1 MIFLTLPACA
11 LLLAG
16 FEAFFHLK
24 ASLPQ
29 QPNEIS
35 RMLGGPAA
43 FAADEPLVRSLN
55 GDRIYGIPARPKDRI
70 LCLGDSFAYSYGV
83 PYTQSLAF
91 FLQRQLNG
99 GRYFGGKRVYNLG
112 APATGLLTHKKIY
125 ETVGGKL
132 PHAIVLLVSGWNTIG
147 RTYGEKQNG
156 DAEAVCRESGSALAH
171 SALGRE
177 LLNEKSLRRQT
188 SIPEA
193 DKSSPEVWREAESD
207 YAEGFRGLVAEIK
220 ANHATPVVV
229 MVDCTQVT
237 RAFVK
242 KLSAENSVPYYQQ
255 DFACGSADC
264 HCRNY
269 DGHFNAKGNRELAE
283 SLHRFLASRSLLEP
297 SASAE
302 REQALEETDR

>member
-1 MIFLTLPACA
+1 MFSTCA
-11 LLLAG
+11 LLTLG
-16 FEAFFHLK
+16 VEAFFHLK
-24 ASLPQ
+24 ASVSQ
-29 QPNEIS
+29 QPSEIS
-35 RMLGGPAA
+35 RMLGGPAV

-55 GDRIYGIPARPKDRI
+55 GDRIYGIPARPEDRI

-91 FLQRQLNG
+91 LLQQQLNG
-99 GRYFGGKRVYNLG
+99 RRYFGGKRVYNLG
-112 APATGLLTHKKIY
+112 APATGILSHKKIY
-125 ETVGGKL
+125 ESVGGKL

-147 RTYGEKQNG
+147 RTYGEK
-156 DAEAVCRESGSALAH
+156 H
-171 SALGRE
+171 SAILEQRKGSVLARSAVGRE
-177 LLNEKSLRRQT
+177 LLNDTDLRRQT

-193 DKSSPEVWREAESD
+193 EKSSPEVWSEAEWD
-207 YAEGFRGLVAEIK
+207 YAEGFRDLVAEIK

-269 DGHFNAKGNRELAE
+269 DGHFNAKGNRALAE
-283 SLHRFLASRSLLEP
+283 GLSRFLASRSLV
-297 SASAE
+297 
-302 REQALEETDR
+302 QN